1 MSAMKDNRLTTAD
14 RRFLRSLL
22 TDLIIFIVLGIPIL
36 ICEFVLEPFRRGFF
50 CDDESIRYPFRPNTI
65 TTVMLGVIVLAV
77 PALIMLLVEL
87 TLFYRCDR
95 IRETVLL
102 LGYKVPAWLVEFA
115 QHALYFTF
123 GGLLTLEAT
132 EIGKFTIGRL
142 RPHFI
147 SVCQPQL
154 SDGSNC
160 ESPQNLHRYIENYIC
175 VGSGYTS
182 EDVWQARLSFPS
194 GHSSLCF
201 FALTYVAIYLQYKIT
216 WRGSKLTRH
225 FLQFTLVMLAW
236 FTALSRIMDNW
247 HHWSDVLCGGLLG
260 LAMALITARYI
271 TKEFKTPQACLRVE
285 LPRQDTCTTLNEIV
299 PTPPP
304 YTLGHDVDGSMPS
317 LQRASN
323 GSNTQSFSN
332 EQYCSKV

>member
-1 MSAMKDNRLTTAD
+1 MKGNRLTTHD
-14 RRFLRSLL
+14 RRFLRSIL

-36 ICEFVLEPFRRGFF
+36 ICEFVIEPFRRGFF
-50 CDDESIRYPFRPNTI
+50 CDDETIRYPFRPNTI
-65 TTVMLGVIVLAV
+65 TTVTLAIIILVV
-77 PALIMLLVEL
+77 PAIILLLVEL

-102 LGYKVPAWLVEFA
+102 LGYKVPAWLLEFA
-115 QHALYFTF
+115 KHALYFTF
-123 GGLLTLEAT
+123 GGLLTLAAT
-132 EIGKFTIGRL
+132 EVGKFTIGRL

-160 ESPQNLHRYIENYIC
+160 ESPQNRHRYIENYTC
-175 VGSGYTS
+175 VSSGYTLG
-182 EDVWQARLSFPS
+182 DVWEARLSFPS
-194 GHSSLCF
+194 GHSSLSF
-201 FALTYVAIYLQYKIT
+201 FALTYIAIYLQYKIT

-247 HHWSDVLCGGLLG
+247 HHWSDVLCGSVLG
-260 LAMALITARYI
+260 FAMALITARYI
-271 TKEFKTPQACLRVE
+271 TKEFKTPQSCLRVQ

-304 YTLGHDVDGSMPS
+304 YTVGLGVDDSVPS
-317 LQRASN
+317 LHRESN
-323 GSNTQSFSN
+323 GGSTRSFSN
-332 EQYCSKV
+332 DQYCTKV